1 MTANKNGHSNEDIA
15 KRSAKI
21 KKSLSARRTLARIAL
36 VLLVG
41 CIIAT
46 LVCALTHQSGQLI
59 IALLFCDMAIPIFF
73 YLLQWVAK
81 LIKGDYE
88 DAG

>member
-1 MTANKNGHSNEDIA
+1 MVSRKRVQNKEDIA
-15 KRSAKI
+15 SRSEKI
-21 KKSLSARRTLARIAL
+21 KKEFSPRRTLARIAL

-46 LVCALTHQSGQLI
+46 LVCALTTRNAMLTL
-59 IALLFCDMAIPIFF
+59 ALLFCDMAIPIFF

-81 LIKGDYE
+81 LVKGDSQ
-88 DAG
+88 DA